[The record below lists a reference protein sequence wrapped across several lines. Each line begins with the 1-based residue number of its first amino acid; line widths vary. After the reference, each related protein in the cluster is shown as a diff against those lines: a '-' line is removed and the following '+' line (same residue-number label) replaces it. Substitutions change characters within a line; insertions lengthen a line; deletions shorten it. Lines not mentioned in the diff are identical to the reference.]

1 MLIQFNQG
9 LPGII
14 KSDQKVYFDTEASGF
29 NDAVSH
35 FYENYLAATENRS
48 SQHLELFSLT
58 PAYAEGFGALVEAL
72 GQSPGSLTAL
82 KGQVTGPFTLSTSL
96 TDEKGKS
103 AFYNP
108 QLRDIVVKI
117 LVLKAVWQIQKL
129 HPFGVPVIIS
139 LDEPSLVGFGSSAFL
154 GITAEEVQKDL
165 NEITS
170 HIHNEN
176 AYVAVHCCE
185 NTDWSMLLSSD
196 IDILSF
202 DAYSY
207 FEKLLLYA
215 EPLKAFIDRGG
226 ILAWGLVPTSHS
238 EHIQSE
244 TKDSLT
250 EKWESHMELLRQK
263 GVDATRTIEQSLITP
278 SCGAGALTPDDAL
291 RVLLLLDQVSG
302 ELRRRNFTKAP
313 HP

>member
-9 LPGII
+9 LPGITT
-14 KSDQKVYFDTEASGF
+14 SGQKVYFDTEAPGF

-58 PAYAEGFGALVEAL
+58 PAYAEGFGTLVEAL
-72 GQSPGSLTAL
+72 GQNPGSLTAI
-82 KGQVTGPFTLSTSL
+82 KGQVTGPFTLATSL

-108 QLRDIVVKI
+108 QLRDIVVKT
-117 LVLKAVWQIQKL
+117 LALKAVWQIQKL

-165 NEITS
+165 KEIIS
-170 HIHNEN
+170 LIHNEN

-185 NTDWSMLLSSD
+185 NTDWSMLLSAD

-238 EHIQSE
+238 EHIQNE

-250 EKWESHMELLRQK
+250 EKWESHMELLTQK
-263 GVDATRTIEQSLITP
+263 GADAARAIEQSLITP
-278 SCGAGALTPDDAL
+278 SCGAGSLTPDEAL
-291 RVLLLLDQVSG
+291 RVLLLLQEVSG
-302 ELRRRNFTKAP
+302 ELRRRHLK
-313 HP
+313 